1 MTRFANTLAQA
12 FPGRPDMILGALS
25 GFAVA
30 MVFGGPILDGFAGVW
45 RDLILPAFYN
55 LSLTGLPFCG

>member
-1 MTRFANTLAQA
+1 MSRFADTIGQA
-12 FPGRPDMILGALS
+12 IPGRPDVILGALS
-25 GFAVA
+25 GLAVA
-30 MVFGGPILDGFAGVW
+30 LAFGGPILNGFAGVW